1 MAVPDWAK
9 AVGTFGLGIASGAFG
24 AGMFMS
30 DIKSTATV
38 ASDGVKAHEL
48 RISSLEREAAAREEA
63 FRALKEQ
70 VAEVRADV
78 KELLRRTK

>member
-48 RISSLEREAAAREEA
+48 RISSLEREASAREEA